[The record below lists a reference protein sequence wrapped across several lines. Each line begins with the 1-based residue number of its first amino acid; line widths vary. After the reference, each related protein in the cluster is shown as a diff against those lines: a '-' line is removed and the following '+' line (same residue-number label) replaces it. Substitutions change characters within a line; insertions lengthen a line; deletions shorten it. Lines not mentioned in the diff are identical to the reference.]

1 MSHGMREFLPWRTLD
16 TDGFVKL
23 IQNIPDIQIM
33 QKSLHIIQIP
43 KSKES
48 IEKKTDQEYKKL
60 RFVHQIT

>member
-43 KSKES
+43 KSRRKYKEGNRPG
-48 IEKKTDQEYKKL
+48 T
-60 RFVHQIT
+60 